1 MNFQNKYLKYKSKYL
16 KLRNKILLGGTTIQ
30 EYLLKPGLTKFEKA
44 LANFIWEDTSG
55 NPEDDIN
62 FDFEIKAVYNRLYTL
77 GEDNSSKRIKIA
89 IINTDMN
96 NLLLKYPDETKINY
110 IKNDI
115 DGVVLVFKT
124 IVIRIFK
131 CDFIYKN
138 NLNELFDLLSLNK
151 SLYLE
156 EICEIYINEGNNLYY
171 VVSNKIT
178 AFESNTKLQADK
190 IPQIRDNI
198 KNGLE
203 YLNSRGW
210 YHHDARIDNIG
221 YDTITKTYRLFDFG
235 SSRNKINNDIE
246 MLEGSIEFRSRI

>member
-30 EYLLKPGLTKFEKA
+30 EYLLKPELTKFEKA

-62 FDFEIKAVYNRLYTL
+62 FDFEIKAVYNRLYSPK
-77 GEDNSSKRIKIA
+77 ENKDEKIKI
-89 IINTDMN
+89 INLDMN

-190 IPQIRDNI
+190 IPQIKDNI
-198 KNGLE
+198 RNGLE

-246 MLEGSIEFRSRI
+246 ILEKSIEFRSRI